1 MVGEPL
7 RQYSIPLALSL
18 TIDAFLRS
26 TNCNLMSQHAPVKNT
41 AKAQGKSE
49 NLLLN
54 LAFNII
60 LPTLILTKLSS
71 DEYLGTRLAIVVAL
85 AFPIIYGLKD
95 FVATRKIN
103 FFSALGV
110 LNVVLTGGISLL
122 ELDPAYIAIK
132 EAMVPA
138 IFGLATL
145 VSLKTPYPLVKTFL
159 YNDKILQTDKIAAAL
174 EQNGQGRLFEKLL
187 ANASWLVAGSFFL
200 SSLLNYLLA
209 TLLITSQPGTIE
221 FNEQLGKMTAL
232 SFPVIA
238 LPAMLVLMGTLFY
251 LFRGITKL
259 TGLSLE
265 DFIHHHEKHGD

>member
-1 MVGEPL
+1 MPQPDRQEP
-7 RQYSIPLALSL
+7 
-18 TIDAFLRS
+18 
-26 TNCNLMSQHAPVKNT
+26 
-41 AKAQGKSE
+41 AKKTSGKSE
-49 NLLLN
+49 SLLLN

-60 LPTLILTKLSS
+60 LPTLILTKFSS
-71 DEYLGTRLAIVVAL
+71 DEYLGTHLAILSAL
-85 AFPIIYGLKD
+85 AFPVLYGAKD
-95 FVATRKIN
+95 LISAHRIN

-110 LNVVLTGGISLL
+110 ISVLLTGGISLL

-132 EAMVPA
+132 EALVPA

-174 EQNGQGRLFEKLL
+174 EQNGNGRLFEKLL
-187 ANASWLVAGSFFL
+187 ANASWLVASSFFL
-200 SSLLNYLLA
+200 SSVLNYLLA
-209 TLLITSQPGTIE
+209 TILITSHPGTVE

-238 LPAMLVLMGTLFY
+238 LPAMLVLMGAMFY
-251 LFRGITKL
+251 LFRGVTRL

-265 DFIHHHEKHGD
+265 EVIHHHEKHGD